1 MAWYMP
7 EDNVPPSP
15 EILSRA
21 DFVPS
26 LDDPLHGQV
35 RRFLRATIEEHF
47 EDGQTFWTE
56 RLLNERL
63 GVARG
68 TVRQALEALT
78 REGVLVRQAK
88 SGSYVRKTAVM
99 AVGLIFE
106 RANSDFGAEMMQ
118 QIAAGCIE
126 RGMQLNPYPLI
137 TGTSDLIE
145 RIKGHPN
152 SERLLLMAEGH
163 SAAQNVP
170 ALLGALDYR
179 VLSLDDVGQAHLD
192 AEGVPFV
199 TTDGAMA
206 VRMAV
211 EHLRGLSHQR
221 IAFFNNEPLHRPS
234 VQRKVAEFERLQNQE
249 GHSDLRLVSCE
260 TGPHSTFD
268 NAYNA
273 MPALWNGN
281 LWGDGTHPTAVFT
294 SSDPGAWA
302 ALRWFAEQ
310 GIGVPDQVSVLG
322 YEGVKPDAF
331 TNPPLSTVAHD
342 FQHLARRSLDLLWGA
357 EPTSEWIAPRLVLRQ
372 STAPLRPA

>member
-1 MAWYMP
+1 MP
-7 EDNVPPSP
+7 EERTPPSP
-15 EILSRA
+15 EILARA
-21 DFVPS
+21 DFAPS

-78 REGVLVRQAK
+78 REGILVRQAK
-88 SGSYVRKTAVM
+88 SGSYVRKTTVLS
-99 AVGLIFE
+99 VGVIFE

-137 TGTSDLIE
+137 TGTSELIE
-145 RIKGHPN
+145 RIKGQPN
-152 SERLLLMAEGH
+152 AERLLLMAEGH
-163 SAAQNVP
+163 GAAQNVP

-192 AEGVPFV
+192 ATDVPFV
-199 TTDGAMA
+199 TTDGALA
-206 VRMAV
+206 IRMAI
-211 EHLRGLSHQR
+211 EHLRELGHRR
-221 IAFFNNEPLHRPS
+221 IVFFNNEPLNRPS
-234 VQRKVAEFERLQNQE
+234 VQRKVAEFERLSHRDGGFAGRLFNCD
-249 GHSDLRLVSCE
+249 GAHSSFE
-260 TGPHSTFD
+260 

-273 MPALWNGN
+273 MPALWNGH
-281 LWGDGTHPTAVFT
+281 LWGEGTHPTAVFT
-294 SSDPGAWA
+294 ASDPGAWA

-310 GIGVPDQVSVLG
+310 RIAVPDQVSVLG

-342 FQHLARRSLDLLWGA
+342 FQTLAQRSLDLLWSA
-357 EPTSEWIAPRLVLRQ
+357 EPLSEWIAPRLVLRR
-372 STAPLRPA
+372 STAPPLPI